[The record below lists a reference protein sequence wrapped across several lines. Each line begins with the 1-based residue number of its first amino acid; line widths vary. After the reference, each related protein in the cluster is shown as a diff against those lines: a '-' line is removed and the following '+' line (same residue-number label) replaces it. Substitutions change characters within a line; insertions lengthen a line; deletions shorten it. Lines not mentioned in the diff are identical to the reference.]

1 MNYIYSLVKYIA
13 IKLTI
18 KMTLQ
23 HKLTTRIDDYIGIDK
38 IVLFLKR
45 FKMTVKDEDKIYFN
59 NMIDYFTL
67 LFQQEVPVEQHAIE
81 YRAASLKTIEVIKKY
96 NTENNSEILSFLSG
110 LINFKLEAVS
120 NIKKLAS

>member
-1 MNYIYSLVKYIA
+1 MNYIYSSVKYIA

>member
-1 MNYIYSLVKYIA
+1 
-13 IKLTI
+13 
-18 KMTLQ
+18 
-23 HKLTTRIDDYIGIDK
+23 LTTRIDDYIGIDK